1 MATTTEIR
9 DRAANDL
16 GLLRLGQTLQSQD
29 ATRISSAYTEVYAML
44 KKDGLAAWTS
54 TGDIP
59 AEYVKYVIALVVDN
73 CVNTYGVSDSRY
85 QRLKIEV
92 PGALREIRKLA
103 AKDHASMEDPVD
115 Y

>member
-1 MATTTEIR
+1 MATTAEIR

-16 GLLRLGQTLQSQD
+16 GLLRLGQALQSQD
-29 ATRISSAYTEVYAML
+29 ATRITSAYNEVYEIL
-44 KKDGLAAWTS
+44 KEDGIAAWTS

-59 AEYVKYVIALVVDN
+59 TKFVKYVVSLVVDN

-92 PGALREIRKLA
+92 PNAMREIRKLVA
-103 AKDHASMEDPVD
+103 PDYASMDNATD